1 MRRAG
6 AAGPG
11 DTLRAVVHRAHLS
24 MALLAVALA
33 GALLLMAGLVA
44 LRVYAGNNLQLVA
57 RSLAYTVEAAVVFGD
72 RQDASETLGRMV
84 VDEGVAEARV
94 MDAHGAVFAEW
105 HAKQGG
111 LAGRLAPAV
120 AAMVGLEPVSVP
132 IRHEGEDNG
141 SVVLRSDGMG
151 LLYFVGTGLA
161 ALALC
166 LAVSGAVGLV
176 MSRRM
181 LRDMVLPLQALATV
195 ARSVRRDHVQGLR
208 VAPARIAE
216 LDALGD
222 DFNALLEELERREA
236 LLEQRNIALTYQALH
251 DGLTGLSNR
260 SHFEQHLQDRLDQ
273 ARSAGTSLALLFLDN
288 DHFKAVNDTHGHA
301 AGDALLVAVAQ
312 RLRSQARETDL
323 VARLGGDEFAIV
335 MAPVGGPRD
344 AERMVARVQEAMR
357 DPVALQDG
365 LELQPAVSIG
375 VAVFPLHADDM
386 GALMRFAD
394 MAMYRVKAERRG
406 GLRSR

>member
-1 MRRAG
+1 MRQAG
-6 AAGPG
+6 TAGPG

-33 GALLLMAGLVA
+33 GVLLLVAGLVA
-44 LRVYAGNNLQLVA
+44 LRVYAMNNLQLVA

-72 RQDASETLGRMV
+72 REDASETLRRMV
-84 VDEGVAEARV
+84 ADEGVAEARV
-94 MDAHGAVFAEW
+94 TDAHGAVFAEW
-105 HAKQGG
+105 HAELGG
-111 LAGRLAPAV
+111 LKGRLAPAV
-120 AAMVGLEPVSVP
+120 ASLVGLAPVAVP
-132 IRHEGEDNG
+132 IRHEGEDSG
-141 SVVLRSDGMG
+141 AVMLRSDGLG
-151 LLYFVGTGLA
+151 LLYFIGTGMA

-176 MSRRM
+176 LSRRM
-181 LRDMVLPLQALATV
+181 LRDMVVPLQALATV
-195 ARSVRRDHVQGLR
+195 ARSVRRDHVHGLR
-208 VAPARIAE
+208 VPPARIAE

-222 DFNALLEELERREA
+222 DFNALLAELERREA
-236 LLEQRNIALTYQALH
+236 LLEQRNVALTHQALH

-260 SHFEQHLQDRLDQ
+260 SHFEQHLQSCLEE
-273 ARSAGTSLALLFLDN
+273 ARGAGTSLALLFLDN

-357 DPVALQDG
+357 DPVALEGG

-375 VAVFPLHADDM
+375 VAVFPLHAGDM